1 MLKEGAKIPEFKL
14 PDQSG
19 EEKTFN
25 DLKGKKGLVIYA
37 YPKDNT
43 PGCTIEAN
51 DFSRLK
57 DQFNK
62 KGYSVAGIS
71 KDSVKSHCGFDEK
84 YSLGFTLISDPDLS
98 LLKPLGAFGEK
109 KMYGKAVQGIIRSTF
124 VFDSKGILT
133 KVYPTVKAAG
143 HAEAVLA
150 DLG

>member
-1 MLKEGAKIPEFKL
+1 MLKEGSKIPEFKL

-19 EEKTFN
+19 TEKTFN

-57 DQFNK
+57 EEFNN
-62 KGYSVAGIS
+62 KGYAVAGIS

-84 YSLGFTLISDPDLS
+84 HGLGFSLISDPELV
-98 LLKPLGAFGEK
+98 LLKALGAYGEK
-109 KMYGKAVQGIIRSTF
+109 KMYGKTVQGIIRSTF
-124 VFDSKGILT
+124 VFDSNGVLIKA
-133 KVYPTVKAAG
+133 YPSVKASG
-143 HAEAVLA
+143 HAEAVLS
-150 DLG
+150 DI

>member
-1 MLKEGAKIPEFKL
+1 MIKEGAKVPDFKL

-19 EEKTFN
+19 EEKTF
-25 DLKGKKGLVIYA
+25 DDIKGKKGLIIYA

-57 DQFNK
+57 EQFNK
-62 KGYSVAGIS
+62 KGYAVAGIS

-84 YSLGFTLISDPDLS
+84 HSLGFTLISDPELA

-109 KMYGKAVQGIIRSTF
+109 KMYGRPVQGIIRSTF

-133 KVYPTVKAAG
+133 KVYPNVKAAG